1 MDRRRVLTVCKKELR
16 ETLRDRRTIV
26 AVLLLPPL
34 LYPLLAILA
43 VKLGESRRAEYT
55 ALPTRVVLTGDEI
68 PSLRAHLASTPD
80 VSFPPAAPAP
90 EGAVIRGDAD
100 VEVHVAEGGAAAFA
114 GGGTAPVDLRWD
126 AASERSAVGRDRL
139 EEALGAFSAAAAEDR
154 LVEAGLAPEL
164 ASPIVVAPHDV
175 APPERLGGSVL
186 ARVAPALLVMF
197 MMVGA
202 LYPAIDL
209 TVGEKER
216 GTLEVLLAAPVEPT
230 EVVAGKFLAVA
241 ATAMVS
247 GLVNVASM
255 AFTVGS
261 ILAQADAVG
270 ATLSIALAPATAAAL
285 FGALALVALFFAA
298 LMMAVA
304 APARTLKEAQAY
316 VMPVYLACMV
326 PALLANL
333 GGFELTPAIA
343 LVPILGLTLLVKS
356 LFLGDVPWLAAAVAL
371 AAAAGHAAAALW
383 FAARAFTREQTLFG
397 APPEPAL
404 AVAGGGGSEGGTG
417 GARGRLAAFWGSP
430 GAPAPRMAGHPGGAG
445 GALPPKR
452 AALSLVEAVVLALV
466 VVVLMLTIGGILQL
480 RLGTL
485 GFALSEWV
493 LLPVPVVLAI
503 RFLHVDPVTGLSL
516 RLPTGRAVAGA
527 LLVGATAWYP
537 AMLATMALAPLVRP
551 DTETLRMLEELVT
564 APSDTWITVAVFAV
578 SPAVCEELLF
588 RGALLAAFRTR
599 MAAPGAVLL
608 AALLFAAFHQ
618 PAFRMAPT
626 FVLGLL
632 FGYAVWRSGS
642 LAAGVLCH
650 LLNNALVVL
659 VSTYGASPTDKEL
672 AGAMTEAPVPWHVGA
687 GILVVLALGV
697 WTLWSSAREP
707 GDLTL
712 EGRV

>member
-34 LYPLLAILA
+34 LYPLLATLA
-43 VKLGESRRAEYT
+43 VKLGESRRADSV
-55 ALPTRVVLTGDEI
+55 ALPTRVVLTGEEI
-68 PSLRAHLASTPD
+68 PEMRAHLASTPD
-80 VSFPPAAPAP
+80 VTLPPAVAAP
-90 EGAVIRGDAD
+90 EGAVARGDAD
-100 VEVHVAEGGAAAFA
+100 VELHVGEGGAAAFA

-126 AASERSAVGRDRL
+126 AASERSGVGRERM
-139 EEALGAFSAAAAEDR
+139 EAALAAFSAAAAEDR
-154 LVEAGLAPEL
+154 LEEAGLAPAL
-164 ASPIVVAPHDV
+164 ANPIAVAPHDV

-216 GTLEVLLAAPVEPT
+216 GTLEVLLAAPVAPT

-247 GLVNVASM
+247 GLVNVGSM
-255 AFTVGS
+255 VFTVGS

-343 LVPILGLTLLVKS
+343 LVPILGLTLLVKA
-356 LFLGDVPWLAAAVAL
+356 LFLGDVPWLAAGVAL
-371 AAAAGHAAAALW
+371 AAAAAHAAAALW
-383 FAARAFTREQTLFG
+383 FAGRAFTREQMLFG
-397 APPEPAL
+397 APPPTAAQASTPSPA
-404 AVAGGGGSEGGTG
+404 
-417 GARGRLAAFWGSP
+417 RRLAAFWGSP
-430 GAPAPRMAGHPGGAG
+430 GAAAPPPPGDG
-445 GALPPKR
+445 GPLPPRR
-452 AALSLVEAVVLALV
+452 AALSLVEALVLSLV

-485 GFALSEWV
+485 GFALSEWI

-503 RFLHVDPVTGLSL
+503 RYLHVSPVTGLSL

-564 APSDTWITVAVFAV
+564 APSDTWVTVAVFAV

-599 MAAPGAVLL
+599 LAAPAAVLL

-659 VSTYGASPTDKEL
+659 VSTYGASPTDAEL
-672 AGAMTEAPVPWHVGA
+672 AGAMTDAPVPWHVGA

-697 WTLWSSAREP
+697 WTLWGSARTAE
-707 GDLTL
+707 DLTL
-712 EGRV
+712 AGRR